1 MDLVCVG
8 FRAIL
13 RMGFKGKIDGGWAF
27 MGRVNLV
34 QGGLGLSYFFS
45 LFQKYKY
52 TLSHFQE

>member
-8 FRAIL
+8 FRAIG

-34 QGGLGLSYFFS
+34 QGGLGLSYFLKSISILYHTFKNK
-45 LFQKYKY
+45 F
-52 TLSHFQE
+52 